1 MLKQGEFQMNG
12 EQYAL
17 SARVLH
23 WLMAVGF
30 LGMWV
35 CGFVMTTLVEEDS
48 PLEETLFDLHISF
61 GVTLLALLVIR
72 VLVRVLRTP
81 PLLPESIRGIER
93 IGAHA
98 GHIALYVMPASII
111 VLGWSEVELGGH
123 VVTWFGIEVPK
134 ILPIAP
140 DDDLGELAELLHMW
154 FAYTMLGIAVV
165 HVAAVVKHRYWDGHS
180 VLYRMSLRKHNTD

>member
-1 MLKQGEFQMNG
+1 MNG

-72 VLVRVLRTP
+72 ILIRFLHTP
-81 PLLPESIRGIER
+81 PPLPESIQGIER
-93 IGAHA
+93 FGAHA
-98 GHIALYVMPASII
+98 GHIALYVMPAAIMA
-111 VLGWSEVELGGH
+111 LGWSEVELGGH

-140 DDDLGELAELLHMW
+140 DDDLGELTELLHMW

-165 HVAAVVKHRYWDGHS
+165 HVAAVIKHRYLDGHS